1 MPFLDLE
8 GLQILWSNILSKLS
22 NKVDHVEGKQLSTN
36 DYTTTEKNKLASL
49 ENAEAITSERIT
61 EIIGI
66 DPVMTLVVNENGDAL
81 INASFPDDE
90 GNLTI

>member
-22 NKVDHVEGKQLSTN
+22 NKVDYVEGKQLSTN
-36 DYTTTEKNKLASL
+36 DYTTNEKNKLASL

-61 EIIGI
+61 EICGVV
-66 DPVMTLVVNENGDAL
+66 PVMTFSVNETGDAI
-81 INASFPDDE
+81 INAGYPDND
-90 GNLTI
+90 GNLQI